1 MSDARDV
8 EFDGA
13 PKPETLDGCFVRV
26 SPLSGRPLYP
36 HRLSR
41 CFVIVLSSS
50 VSLSQISPADFPKP
64 LKRGVH
70 IAPSRSGSVAVPPQS
85 VTGLAFRCPFLFA
98 RSSPLPIEWKPR
110 RAVRFS
116 SRARPV
122 PVPRPFVC
130 VYGGCVEGGFTAPP
144 PPSLSLPFLT
154 RLKVFNSNGSLA

>member
-1 MSDARDV
+1 MWSAPLMSDTRDV

-41 CFVIVLSSS
+41 CFVSHRSPS
-50 VSLSQISPADFPKP
+50 VFLSQICPRRFRKAAQTGRSHSPVKVG
-64 LKRGVH
+64 K
-70 IAPSRSGSVAVPPQS
+70 RSGTAAVGDGSCVPFVRSSFPVQARCRLSGNPVGQS
-85 VTGLAFRCPFLFA
+85 VFLPCSFPF
-98 RSSPLPIEWKPR
+98 PC
-110 RAVRFS
+110 
-116 SRARPV
+116 
-122 PVPRPFVC
+122 PRPSVC

-154 RLKVFNSNGSLA
+154 